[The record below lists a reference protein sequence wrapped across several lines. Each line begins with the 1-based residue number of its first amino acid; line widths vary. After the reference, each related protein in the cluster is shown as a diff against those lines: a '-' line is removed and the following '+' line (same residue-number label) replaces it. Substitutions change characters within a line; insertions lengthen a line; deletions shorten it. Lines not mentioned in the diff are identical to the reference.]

1 MWLSDVIERVR
12 LLSVRLGFYHLWG
25 NVMPAS
31 CLLVTPM
38 TGDISEYAD
47 GSKVGQ
53 LMRWN
58 HDACLLQRGRKQHMN
73 DLTNDMQFNIDT
85 DSIRSLRGKET
96 PNRYW
101 ITYSSRSFHMPTRLG
116 STTNVR
122 PSAQEPFYWKKK
134 KVRDREMERQR

>member
-1 MWLSDVIERVR
+1 
-12 LLSVRLGFYHLWG
+12 
-25 NVMPAS
+25 MPAS

-73 DLTNDMQFNIDT
+73 DLTIDMQFNIDT

-96 PNRYW
+96 RHGHF
-101 ITYSSRSFHMPTRLG
+101 ICRLHLEVLLM
-116 STTNVR
+116 SDHR
-122 PSAQEPFYWKKK
+122 PRNPFTVKKK
-134 KVRDREMERQR
+134 KKWATEKWKGSDEAGHEA